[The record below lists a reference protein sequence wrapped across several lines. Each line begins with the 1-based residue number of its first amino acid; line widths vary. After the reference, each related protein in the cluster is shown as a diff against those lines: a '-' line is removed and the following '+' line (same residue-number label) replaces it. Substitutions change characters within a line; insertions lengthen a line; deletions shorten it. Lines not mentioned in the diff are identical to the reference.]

1 MRLEPA
7 GLAVEPVTKYSP
19 DEFGVQ
25 LPPDAPVSPAFSL
38 AARRL
43 TEQMPAFEFLPP
55 KPKAWQQIIT
65 RYSSGRLRSAGATAA
80 AIVAIVGGLFLFQ
93 EIQLILLRSQWSGMS
108 AKVKELDGIQQQ
120 IQKYRPWFDESFRSL
135 SILKQLTTAF
145 PEDGTVTAKTVEIRD
160 GNVVNCSGTARDNAA
175 LLRMLS
181 QLRAADGVTD
191 LKVDQIRG
199 KSPMQFTFDFH
210 WNKGGGNEN

>member
-1 MRLEPA
+1 
-7 GLAVEPVTKYSP
+7 
-19 DEFGVQ
+19 
-25 LPPDAPVSPAFSL
+25 
-38 AARRL
+38 
-43 TEQMPAFEFLPP
+43 
-55 KPKAWQQIIT
+55 
-65 RYSSGRLRSAGATAA
+65 
-80 AIVAIVGGLFLFQ
+80 
-93 EIQLILLRSQWSGMS
+93 MS
-108 AKVKELDGIQQQ
+108 ARVKELDGIQQQ

-210 WNKGGGNEN
+210 WNKGGGSEN